1 MEVTEITQRGYVLIF
16 CLSIFFFNIAKIK
29 QQTNQPTKHS
39 PLPPKP
45 NQTTYS
51 KSMVLFYPK
60 IL

>member
-29 QQTNQPTKHS
+29 QQTNQSTKHS

-45 NQTTYS
+45 NQPP
-51 KSMVLFYPK
+51 KHLFKVYGP
-60 IL
+60 LLP